1 MLTSSILQRRVL
13 VLNKNWQAINTSTAG
28 HAISL
33 VFAGQA
39 KGILIENGHISSLE
53 WSEWKNIE
61 LLDTDVTIN
70 TVTSRIKI
78 PNIIVLCFY
87 DKIPKQAVK
96 LTQNNLWERDKFT
109 CQYTGVKVN
118 KSTGNID
125 HIVPRSLGGK
135 TTWENCVIACKE
147 INDKKSD
154 RTLEQAGLV
163 LIKNP
168 TKPKTM
174 PVSFFIKNNE
184 RNSDWNWFLH

>member
-1 MLTSSILQRRVL
+1 MSTSSILQRRVL

-33 VFAGQA
+33 MFAGQA

-53 WSEWKNIE
+53 WSEWKNIK

-125 HIVPRSLGGK
+125 HIVPKSLGGK
-135 TTWENCVIACKE
+135 TTWENCVIACRE

-154 RTLEQAGLV
+154 RTPEQAGLV
-163 LIKNP
+163 LIKKP
-168 TKPKTM
+168 TKPRTM
-174 PVSFFIKNNE
+174 PVSFFIKNKE